1 MPGASGK
8 VYAIGDPEAI
18 VRTSKRYTNVTFTRR
33 VDHLAGRHRPGR
45 GATEPRVCERCGA
58 VYAKRRWTLGDTPR
72 DAALKALA
80 APQKT
85 ICPACKMI
93 AANQFAGEVRVS
105 GSYVPGHR
113 AEIERLLRNEA
124 NRAAEDNPTARIV
137 RLDRPAADR
146 LTVRTTTEH
155 LAKRLGQ
162 ALHKALH
169 GKLQHTFSHE
179 NKFAHVTWSREA

>member
-1 MPGASGK
+1 MPGRSGK
-8 VYAIGDPEAI
+8 VYAIRDPEAV

-33 VDHLAGRHRPGR
+33 VDHQAGSHRPAKG
-45 GATEPRVCERCGA
+45 GAEPRVCERCGA

-72 DAALKALA
+72 DAVLKTLA

-85 ICPACKMI
+85 ICPTCRMI
-93 AANQFAGEVRVS
+93 SADRFAGEVRVS

-113 AEIERLLRNEA
+113 AEIERLIRNEA
-124 NRAAEDNPTARIV
+124 KRAAEDNPTARIV
-137 RLDRPAADR
+137 RVDRPGADR

-162 ALHKALH
+162 ALHKAFHGQLH
-169 GKLQHTFSHE
+169 YTFSHE
-179 NKFAHVTWSREA
+179 NKFAHVTWSREG